1 MDKIHNLL
9 RQQINTHLE
18 KQSSVPSEFRRLL
31 NAVSAAYVRFDA
43 DKVFLKRSLD
53 LNSQELVEAN
63 EEMRA
68 LIQSFPDLLF
78 RIDSTGK
85 ILDYKVGSEKVL
97 YALSE
102 NIIGKRIQGIPVK
115 DVSTK
120 FRNAIKKVLAT
131 NKIVGIEYSLSKRRR
146 EYFYEARLSP
156 LPDDQ
161 IMVIIRDITDRKRA
175 EAALKASEEKYRS
188 LIENI
193 NIGVYRSTRKRFLQ
207 ANPAMVKMFGHN
219 SLKEFLSVPVA
230 SLYQNP
236 DHRTLFT
243 KKIRKQGFVK
253 NEILKLREKDD
264 SSIWGAVTARVQY
277 DENGAIKWIDGV
289 IEDIT
294 ERKSAEEKIKQS
306 EERFRSL
313 VQNSSDIITLL
324 DRKGRISYVSASVRR
339 VLGYSPEELIGRS
352 AFEYVHQDDLKQ
364 VIDAFA
370 RVVQNPVL
378 KSTTEFRYKHKD
390 NTWSTI
396 EATSSNQT
404 ANPAIR
410 HIVVN
415 ARDITERKHSEE
427 EREKLRTQLL
437 QSQKMEA
444 IGQFAGGIAHDFNNI
459 LTVIMGCAHYLKKE
473 LKDKDPLQL
482 DINDMLASTEKAS
495 SLIQSLL
502 TLSRKKVIN
511 PRHINLN
518 EIVHNMQRLLVRL
531 ISEDIKVETRLAD
544 RKLIVMADP
553 GQIEMVLM
561 NLVMNARDSMPGI
574 GLLTISTDF
583 VELDNEHIENS
594 CQIRQGKYAAIVISD
609 SGKGMDEATRER
621 IFDPFFTTKEAG
633 KGTGLGLAMVHGV
646 VKQHNGY
653 INVYSE
659 IGMGTTFRIYL
670 PLAVT
675 ESTDVKPECVR
686 APKKGTETLLFAEDN
701 KEVRK
706 FTKMMLEKCGYE
718 VIEAKDGE
726 DAVNK
731 FLKNRD
737 RVQMLLLDVI
747 MPKKNGKEAYDLIR
761 KIRPDIKA
769 LFISGY
775 TADAIERK
783 GLMEEGF
790 DFILKP
796 VSPLAFLKKI
806 KRGASEIGFETDGE
820 CIPRRLAAG

>member
-9 RQQINTHLE
+9 RQQINAHLE
-18 KQSSVPSEFRRLL
+18 RQSSVPSEFRRLL

-131 NKIVGIEYSLSKRRR
+131 DKIVGIEYSLSKRRH

-193 NIGVYRSTRKRFLQ
+193 NIGVYRSTRQRFLQ

-243 KKIRKQGFVK
+243 KKIRKQGFVR

-339 VLGYSPEELIGRS
+339 VLGYSPEELINRS

-415 ARDITERKHSEE
+415 ARDITERKRSEE

-561 NLVMNARDSMPGI
+561 NLVMNARDSMPGV

-583 VELDNEHIENS
+583 VELDDEHIENS

-686 APKKGTETLLFAEDN
+686 APEKGTETLLFAEDN

-706 FTKMMLEKCGYE
+706 FTKMMLEKSGYE

-806 KRGASEIGFETDGE
+806 REVLQK
-820 CIPRRLAAG
+820 

>member
-1 MDKIHNLL
+1 MRAGSPSPGNQDMDKIHDLL
-9 RQQINTHLE
+9 RQQIKTHLG
-18 KQSSVPSEFRRLL
+18 KQPSFPPEFRRFL

-43 DKVFLKRSLD
+43 GTALLKRALD
-53 LNSQELVEAN
+53 LSSQELVEAN

-115 DVSTK
+115 DVSMK
-120 FRNAIKKVLAT
+120 FRSAIGKVLT
-131 NKIVGIEYSLSKRRR
+131 TKKIVGIEYSLSKGSH
-146 EYFYEARLSP
+146 EYYYEARLSP

-175 EAALKASEEKYRS
+175 ETALKAGEEKYRS

-193 NIGVYRSTRKRFLQ
+193 NIGVYRSTRLRFLQ
-207 ANPAMVKMFGHN
+207 ANPAMVKIFGHS
-219 SLKEFLSVPVA
+219 SLKEFLTVPVA
-230 SLYQNP
+230 SLYENP
-236 DHRTLFT
+236 DRRRSFT
-243 KKIRKQGFVK
+243 EKIRRQGFVK
-253 NEILKLREKDD
+253 NEILKLRRKDG
-264 SSIWGAVTARVQY
+264 SSIWGSVTARVQY
-277 DENGAIKWIDGV
+277 DDNRAIRWIDGV
-289 IEDIT
+289 IEDIS

-324 DRKGRISYVSASVRR
+324 DKKGRIDYASASVERI
-339 VLGYSPEELIGRS
+339 LGYSPGELIGS
-352 AFEYVHQDDLKQ
+352 NAFEYVHQDDLKR
-364 VIDAFA
+364 VSEAFA
-370 RVVQNPVL
+370 RVIHSPSL

-390 NTWSTI
+390 NTWRML

-404 ANPAIR
+404 ANPAIS

-415 ARDITERKHSEE
+415 SRDITKRKHTEE

-473 LKDKDPLQL
+473 LKDDDPLQV

-495 SLIQSLL
+495 NLVQSLL

-511 PRHINLN
+511 PQHIDLN
-518 EIVHNMQRLLVRL
+518 EIVQNMQRLLIRI
-531 ISEDIKVETRLAD
+531 ISEDIKVGTGLAD

-561 NLVMNARDSMPGI
+561 NLVMNARDAMPAG
-574 GLLTISTDF
+574 GRLTISTGS
-583 VELDNEHIENS
+583 VEIDDEHIEAGCCS
-594 CQIRQGKYAAIVISD
+594 RRGKYATIVISD
-609 SGKGMDEATRER
+609 TGRGMDEHTRER

-633 KGTGLGLAMVHGV
+633 KGTGLGLAMVHGI

-670 PLAVT
+670 PVASK
-675 ESTDVKPECVR
+675 EAACVKPQCVR
-686 APKKGTETLLFAEDN
+686 TPEKGTETLLFAEDN

-706 FTKMMLEKCGYE
+706 FIKMMLEKYGYE

-726 DAVNK
+726 DAVSK
-731 FLKNRD
+731 FLKNKNRI
-737 RVQMLLLDVI
+737 QMLLFDVI

-761 KIRPDIKA
+761 RIRPDIKA
-769 LFISGY
+769 LFVSGY
-775 TADAIERK
+775 AADAIRK
-783 GLMEEGF
+783 RGLLEEGC
-790 DFILKP
+790 DFVQKP

-806 KRGASEIGFETDGE
+806 REVIEK
-820 CIPRRLAAG
+820 